1 MKTIE
6 RRLPLI
12 MIGVGI
18 LLLVGVIAQVIM
30 SLPPRHF
37 VFLTGREGGAYYAA
51 AQRYQAVAARNGF
64 TIELVQTAGSVEA
77 LRRLEAGEGDVAFV
91 QGGIAAQGDT
101 DVVSSLAAVAYEPVW
116 IFYRRELAPDAP
128 LDSLT
133 SLQDLRIGIGEQ
145 DSGTNQLARLLL
157 ADFQV
162 TEENATFEESSLADA
177 KEALASGQLDAVIA
191 VSNFIA
197 PTIRE
202 LTADRR
208 FELMNVAQAEALSR
222 RHQFLSVL
230 SFPQGT
236 IDLVD
241 LWPRNDVTMVSTTA
255 NLVVRNDL
263 HPDLLRLLAY
273 TAVEIHGVGG
283 FFQYP
288 NEFPDTENTDLP
300 VSKEG
305 KTYLQRIK
313 NGEFTLDRYLPFWAA
328 AMFDRYLLFVV
339 PFLLIVLP
347 TLSRSPMLY
356 EAYMR
361 RKINRWYDKVRA
373 IEVQAD
379 LMNLTEVDSAI
390 AELERIDGLLPQ
402 EVSVSSE
409 YMPNLYALRTHIDY
423 VTRRLQR
430 REQAIRTGSVQPKP

>member
-12 MIGVGI
+12 LIGLGI
-18 LLLVGVIAQVIM
+18 LLLLGVIAQVIT

-51 AQRYQAVAARNGF
+51 AQRYQALAARNGF
-64 TIELVQTAGSVEA
+64 TIDLVQTAGSVEA
-77 LRRLEAGEGDVAFV
+77 LRRLEAGDGDVAFV
-91 QGGIAAQGDT
+91 QGGIAAQGDP
-101 DVVSSLAAVAYEPVW
+101 DLVSALAAVAYEPVW

-128 LDSLT
+128 LATLQSLRGR
-133 SLQDLRIGIGEQ
+133 RIGIGER

-162 TEENATFEESSLADA
+162 TEPETTFVELPLADA
-177 KEALASGQLDAVIA
+177 KEALASGQLDAIIV

-197 PTIRE
+197 PTIQE
-202 LTADRR
+202 LVADRR
-208 FELMNVAQAEALSR
+208 FELMSLAQAEALVR
-222 RHQFLSVL
+222 RHQFLRQL

-236 IDLVD
+236 VDLVD
-241 LWPRNDVTMVSTTA
+241 LWPRDNVEMVSTTA

-273 TAVEIHGVGG
+273 AAVEVHGVGG
-283 FFQYP
+283 FFQHP

-373 IEVQAD
+373 IEIQAD
-379 LMNLTEVDSAI
+379 LMNLAEVDSAI
-390 AELERIDGLLPQ
+390 AELERIDSVLPQ

-430 REQAIRTGSVQPKP
+430 REQAIRSGLSLAKP